1 MHRHTLKKT
10 NQAQRKRISQEPTRK
25 PEPPVS
31 SVLRSARKL
40 SKNRWFWL
48 GLVMLVTL
56 VGLGL
61 QYYKYFPSSLPL
73 QRITASSPAGTI
85 SNGSQQQAPTVLPSS
100 GATPTWQTVQTMNGG
115 NTGASTQKTRTF
127 TVTGK
132 WQMTWNCQGQHGV
145 DDWLYIAIYYTNGKL
160 YNAGAQVTCIAAK
173 MVVGSVQEADGG
185 TFYLTIDANTDWTLL
200 IQEQKA

>member
-1 MHRHTLKKT
+1 
-10 NQAQRKRISQEPTRK
+10 
-25 PEPPVS
+25 
-31 SVLRSARKL
+31 
-40 SKNRWFWL
+40 
-48 GLVMLVTL
+48 MLATL

-61 QYYKYFPSSLPL
+61 QYYTYPSSSLPP
-73 QRITASSPAGTI
+73 QSITTSSTGTKDQ
-85 SNGSQQQAPTVLPSS
+85 SNTSQQQTPTVLPSS
-100 GATPTWQTVQTMNGG
+100 AATSWQTVQTLSGG
-115 NTGASTQKTRTF
+115 NTGASTQKTKPF
-127 TVTGK
+127 TVTGQ